1 ARLQLALL
9 MLERNNVL
17 ILDEP
22 TNHLDIDS
30 KEMLEQALKNFEGTL
45 IFVSHDRYF
54 INELANR
61 IFDLNKTGGHL
72 YLGDYQYYLEKLEQ
86 QNALAAYD
94 EQRED
99 NNTSD
104 DSARSQNTY
113 QDQKALRREK
123 RKIERQIEAD
133 EQKITELE
141 ARIAAIDVA
150 MTDDTTMNDYEKTQ
164 ALANE
169 RTSIEQSL
177 EQVMT
182 NWEELQLTISQFED
196 EMD

>member
-1 ARLQLALL
+1 
-9 MLERNNVL
+9 
-17 ILDEP
+17 
-22 TNHLDIDS
+22 
-30 KEMLEQALKNFEGTL
+30 
-45 IFVSHDRYF
+45 
-54 INELANR
+54 
-61 IFDLNKTGGHL
+61 
-72 YLGDYQYYLEKLEQ
+72 
-86 QNALAAYD
+86 
-94 EQRED
+94 
-99 NNTSD
+99 D

-182 NWEELQLTISQFED
+182 NWEELQLTLSQFED